1 VTARRWLPPTL
12 WAAFT
17 LVLTSIPGA
26 DLPPAPA
33 RGADKA
39 VHLALYGTLGFL
51 AVRAAAPPA
60 RPVTTAARILLAIA
74 LFAALDEIHQRFI
87 PGRSME
93 LFDWVADTLGAAAG
107 GLLALVAARRGDRA

>member
-1 VTARRWLPPTL
+1 VIARRWLPPTL
-12 WAAFT
+12 WAVFT

-26 DLPPAPA
+26 DLPEVPV
-33 RGADKA
+33 GGFDKS

-51 AVRAAAPPA
+51 SVRAAAHA
-60 RPVTTAARILLAIA
+60 RRPVGAAVRVLVAVA
-74 LFAALDEIHQRFI
+74 LFAALDELHQRFI

-107 GLLALVAARRGDRA
+107 GTLALVAARRGERA